1 MSNKVNNPCKE
12 CGNEFG
18 SSCLSNCDSCYWEW
32 FKDWDGTL
40 Q

>member
-1 MSNKVNNPCKE
+1 MTYNPCKQ

-18 SSCLSNCDSCYWEW
+18 IGGHVYDCDTCYWEW